1 MEISRQDELPH
12 RDRDL
17 EIKDTY
23 RRFLKALQKNETNI
37 TDRLKSLDET
47 FQKTDRLGR
56 AWYRLYVEGEEKTV
70 SKELRPD
77 ARFAYKCTVASIY
90 EVWQFLEDIKR
101 KELIAKKA
109 TSLPSVTK
117 LDGNITIDLSE
128 KSQIEKEKI
137 LEAFE
142 ISNHDVNATF
152 RRVFLH
158 LKYWLK
164 NYAKNVPSYLATEEN
179 LLLGFEIATKR
190 WNELISH

>member
-12 RDRDL
+12 RGRDL

-23 RRFLKALQKNETNI
+23 SRFLKALQKNETNI

-152 RRVFLH
+152 RRVLLH

-190 WNELISH
+190 WSELISH